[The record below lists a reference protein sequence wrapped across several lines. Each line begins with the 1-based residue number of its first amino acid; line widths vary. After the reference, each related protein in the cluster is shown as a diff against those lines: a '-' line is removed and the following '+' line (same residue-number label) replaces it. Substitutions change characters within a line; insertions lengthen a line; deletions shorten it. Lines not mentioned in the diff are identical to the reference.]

1 MSKDQQSLCFNYV
14 QKAYLFGF
22 PTTAIRIDL
31 QQTGHILPDISLDQF
46 EEHFSDDLFFAS
58 RRTYIERA
66 SQTALRF
73 VHYASRIISKP
84 QQIYDLGVARGFS
97 NLISADNVGQCM
109 DLHKRS
115 MAILQR
121 GRNGDLTFDAF
132 NSNKVRPDQEWE
144 GAVVE
149 AYRLGYTTHE
159 IDYLSMKWYS
169 DRRREGAFRGI
180 ASNHARIV
188 EILRAHSSLDQ
199 YTRTNLDWQ
208 TDQAAR
214 DYVVAAFKI
223 GIAIPDIMVQ
233 LYIHG
238 CRIYEITEK
247 LLVNFLM
254 EMGAVR

>member
-1 MSKDQQSLCFNYV
+1 MSRDQQSLCFDYV
-14 QKAYLFGF
+14 QKAYRFGF
-22 PTTAIRIDL
+22 PTTAILIDL
-31 QQTGHILPDISLDQF
+31 QQTGNISPNISLDQF
-46 EEHFSDDLFFAS
+46 ERNFTDDLFFLS

-66 SQTALRF
+66 TQTALRF
-73 VHYASRIISKP
+73 VYYASQISSKP

-97 NLISADNVGQCM
+97 NLISADYVERCM
-109 DLHKRS
+109 KLQKS
-115 MAILQR
+115 TMAILQR
-121 GRNGDLTFDAF
+121 GRNGGLTFDAS
-132 NSNKVRPDQEWE
+132 NSNEVIPDQEWE

-159 IDYLSMKWYS
+159 IDYFSMKWYS
-169 DRRREGAFRGI
+169 DKRQEGAFRGI

-188 EILRAHSSLDQ
+188 KILHAHSSLAQ

-214 DYVVAAFKI
+214 DYFVAAFKI
-223 GIAIPDIMVQ
+223 GIAIPDIMVH

-254 EMGAVR
+254 EMGVTR